1 MHQAWNRYAFIR
13 FVLFM
18 ALGIVTGTFLPD
30 IYEFIFFLF
39 SVISV
44 LYLTAQFFRGYQFPA
59 FQSISFAVLAFLICF
74 SFGYLNAYWQSEK
87 HDQTHLL
94 HANVGEIEAFEAI
107 LVNAGKNTE
116 KTHGF
121 KVEVQRVL
129 INEKW
134 QNYSGNA
141 MIYFQ
146 KDSLSKRLEYG
157 NQLLIKS
164 SLNELAPPKNP
175 LEFNY
180 KRFLGFDQ
188 IYHQQYVRSGKWRKL
203 AESKGG
209 FIMAS
214 SIKTGQYLEA
224 IMNEHIKDERSLAI
238 AKALTLGIKDEL
250 DNELRSAYAS
260 AGAMHVLAVSGLHVG
275 IIFLIIST
283 ILSRWRNH
291 KKGRVF
297 FAIINISVLWAYA
310 FITGLSP
317 SVQRAAMMFSFIIL
331 AQAMRRRTNIYNT
344 LAASAFVLLSINPFL
359 LFSVGFQLSYLAV
372 LGIVFFQ
379 PKLYGLLQFKFT
391 FLDKIWA
398 ITCVSIAAQLAT
410 APLGLLY
417 FHQFPTYFFLS
428 NLVVIPA
435 AFVILNSSLI
445 LLISSF
451 WEWAAEWIGY
461 LIDHFIQVINFLVFS
476 LDYLPNSTIDG
487 VFINTLESWLIYLA
501 VFFVALFIAEKKL
514 NYFKLTVLSLF
525 LMSISICWRQYQ
537 NFQEKQ
543 LIVYDTGQHHALA
556 IRNGFSQYLQ
566 VEEGLAQDKNKLR
579 FHVYPSQL
587 EAGIADFH
595 PDRFEPKNQQELFKD
610 FKGLKFSVWNN
621 KRIIHLHKEID
632 EDLIFEHPLEVD
644 LIIISNNALR
654 KPSKLHDYF
663 NAQKIV
669 LDASNSYYNIQ
680 NFKAKFEEENLDYYI
695 VPEKGAFEWKL

>member
-1 MHQAWNRYAFIR
+1 MQQAWNRYAFIR

-18 ALGIVTGTFLPD
+18 SLGIVAGTFLPD
-30 IYEFIFFLF
+30 IFEVILLLF
-39 SVISV
+39 CAIAV
-44 LYLTAQFFRGYQFPA
+44 LYLSAQFFRGYKFPA

-74 SFGYLNAYWQSEK
+74 SFGYLNAFWKSEK
-87 HDQTHLL
+87 HDEVHLL
-94 HANVGEIEAFEAI
+94 NVNTDEIEAFEAI
-107 LVNAGKNTE
+107 LVNAGKTTE

-121 KVEVQRVL
+121 KIDIQQVL
-129 INEKW
+129 INDKW

-141 MIYFQ
+141 MVYFQ
-146 KDSLSKRLEYG
+146 KDSLSEDLKYGDKLLVKSKLSELE
-157 NQLLIKS
+157 
-164 SLNELAPPKNP
+164 APKNP

-188 IYHQQYVRSGKWRKL
+188 IYHQQYVTSGNWLKL
-203 AESKGG
+203 AEGKGNL
-209 FIMAS
+209 IMAY
-214 SIKTGQYLEA
+214 SIKTGQYLEG
-224 IMNEHIKDERSLAI
+224 IMNEYIQNDRSLAI

-250 DNELRSAYAS
+250 DNDLRNAYAA

-283 ILSRWRNH
+283 VL
-291 KKGRVF
+291 KKWKNRKRGRIF
-297 FAIINISVLWAYA
+297 FAVINISVLWAYA

-331 AQAMRRRTNIYNT
+331 AQAMKRQTNIYNT
-344 LAASAFVLLSINPFL
+344 LAASAFVLLSFDPFL

-379 PKLYGLLQFKFT
+379 PKLYGLLQFKFV
-391 FLDKIWA
+391 LWDKIWA

-435 AFVILNSSLI
+435 AFVILNSSLF
-445 LLISSF
+445 LLIVSF

-461 LIDHFIQVINFLVFS
+461 LIDHFIQIINYMVFS

-487 VFINTLESWLIYLA
+487 IFINTPESWLIYIA
-501 VFFVALFIAEKKL
+501 IFFIALFISEKKL
-514 NYFKLTVLSLF
+514 NYLKLTVLSLF
-525 LMSISICWRQYQ
+525 LMSASICLRQYE
-537 NFQEKQ
+537 NFQEKK
-543 LIVYDTGQHHALA
+543 LIVYDTGKHHALA
-556 IRNGFSQYLQ
+556 IRKGFSQYLK
-566 VEEGLAQDKNKLR
+566 VEEELAQDKNKLR

-587 EAGIADFH
+587 QAGIADFH
-595 PDRFEPKNQQELFKD
+595 PDRFEPDNQKELFKD
-610 FKGLKFSVWNN
+610 FNGLKIAIWED
-621 KRIIHLHKEID
+621 KQIIHWEHELDDDFTFKEPID
-632 EDLIFEHPLEVD
+632 ADLL
-644 LIIISNNALR
+644 IISNNAL
-654 KPSKLHDYF
+654 KKSEKLMEFF
-663 NAQKIV
+663 NPKKIV
-669 LDASNSYYNIQ
+669 VDASNSYYNIQ

-695 VPEKGAFEWKL
+695 VPDEGAFEWKL